1 MRHEY
6 FILPQHRGKTLAWL
20 AAVDYRQGTLHRAHH
35 QPCQDFGLV
44 VKPTAGCVIG
54 ALADGDGEA
63 RLSHIGAQSAVKAAT
78 AALSDSAIDHTDT
91 DGSDLETALQAV
103 RDALLQE
110 AAGRACPVED
120 LATSLLAF
128 VLTEGRIAALRV
140 GDGFLIS
147 GAPSQP
153 YRTVGQASLES
164 AGAVSV
170 TDPDAEA
177 EITILDGPVTFVAA
191 GTEGLQ
197 ELTIRPEDGRPYSS
211 FLRPLN
217 SYLTAAESDDEIH
230 LGIRE
235 FLRSDR
241 LAEHVEDDVTL
252 LLCGWRAD
260 RPQESL
266 AL

>member
-1 MRHEY
+1 M
-6 FILPQHRGKTLAWL
+6 GWL
-20 AAVDYRQGTLHRAHH
+20 AAVDYRQGSLHRAHH

-44 VKPTAGCVIG
+44 VKPSIGCVVG
-54 ALADGDGEA
+54 ALADGDSGA
-63 RLSHIGAQSAVKAAT
+63 RLSHIGAQSAVKT
-78 AALSDSAIDHTDT
+78 AAASLSGSAMDHSETN
-91 DGSDLETALQAV
+91 GEDLETALQAV
-103 RDALLQE
+103 RDALLKE
-110 AAGRACPVED
+110 ASDRACAVEE

-128 VLTEGRIAALRV
+128 VLTEERIAAIRV

-153 YRTVGQASLES
+153 YRTVGQPFA
-164 AGAVSV
+164 AVPVSV
-170 TDPDAEA
+170 TDPDAGV
-177 EITILDGPVTFVAA
+177 EITIMDGPVTFVAA

-217 SYLTAAESDDEIH
+217 SYLSAAESDDEIH

-260 RPQESL
+260 RPQEAL